1 MRPLLGGKG
10 ANLAEMTRIGL
21 PVPDGFTI
29 TTEACVAYLRE
40 DGRPPGLDEQVA
52 EHLATLEKRSGKRL
66 GDRSDPLLVSVRSG
80 AVISMPGMMDTILN
94 LGMNDES
101 VLGLAE
107 AGGGERFAYD
117 SYRRFIQ
124 MFGDV
129 VAGVDAHLFE
139 NALQRL
145 KLASGAA
152 ADVDLDAGQLE
163 QLVGEFRAIY
173 EAETGEPFPQDP
185 QVQLSRSI
193 EAVFQSWNTP
203 RARTYRREYHIA
215 DDLGTAVNVVQMVFG
230 NMGDDSATGVAF
242 TRNPS
247 TGEPELYGEY
257 LRNAQGEDVVAGI
270 RTPQPLAEMESELP
284 ESFRQLADTMHL
296 LERHYR
302 EMQDIEFTIERG
314 TLYLLQTRTGKRT
327 AAAALKVARDLVD
340 EGLIS
345 REEAL
350 ERIDPDQLDQLLH
363 PTIDPSAERDV
374 IAHGLNASPG
384 AAVGAVVFD
393 ADTAEAR
400 GKDGQDVILVR
411 VETTPDDIHGVV
423 AAQGVLTARGGMT
436 SHAAVVARGL
446 GKPCVAGAEEIDVD
460 AEAAA
465 VPGGRR
471 RGARGR
477 CDHDRRRAGRGDA
490 RRDAA
495 GAAAGQRGL
504 PHDHRLGR
512 RGAAAARARQ
522 RRHAG
527 RRRQGARAGR
537 RGHRPLP
544 HRAHVLRRRAAAGGA
559 AHDPG
564 VRRGQPA
571 GGAGRA
577 AALPA
582 ERLRGHLARRWP
594 GCR

>member
-1 MRPLLGGKG
+1 
-10 ANLAEMTRIGL
+10 
-21 PVPDGFTI
+21 
-29 TTEACVAYLRE
+29 
-40 DGRPPGLDEQVA
+40 
-52 EHLATLEKRSGKRL
+52 
-66 GDRSDPLLVSVRSG
+66 
-80 AVISMPGMMDTILN
+80 MMDTILN

-145 KLASGAA
+145 KLAQRRGGRRRSRRRANC
-152 ADVDLDAGQLE
+152 E

-185 QVQLSRSI
+185 QVQLC
-193 EAVFQSWNTP
+193 AVDRGRLPVVEHAARPHLPP
-203 RARTYRREYHIA
+203 RVPHRRRPGHRGQRA
-215 DDLGTAVNVVQMVFG
+215 CRWC
-230 NMGDDSATGVAF
+230 SATWAT
-242 TRNPS
+242 TRRPASPS
-247 TGEPELYGEY
+247 RATRRPVSPSCTASTCD
-257 LRNAQGEDVVAGI
+257 NAQGEDVVAGI
-270 RTPQPLAEMESELP
+270 RTPQPLAEMESEMP
-284 ESFRQLADTMHL
+284 QSFRQLAETMQL

-345 REEAL
+345 RDEAL

-400 GKDGQDVILVR
+400 GKDGQEVILVR
-411 VETTPDDIHGVV
+411 VETTPDDIHGRRRR
-423 AAQGVLTARGGMT
+423 AGRADRSRRHDLARGRGRT
-436 SHAAVVARGL
+436 RAGQAVRG
-446 GKPCVAGAEEIDVD
+446 GRRGDRRRRRGR
-460 AEAAA
+460 A
-465 VPGGRR
+465 VPRGRR

-477 CDHDRRRAGRGDA
+477 RDHDRRRARRGDA
-490 RRDAA
+490 RR
-495 GAAAGQRGL
+495 RC
-504 PHDHRLGR
+504 RWC
-512 RGAAAARARQ
+512 
-522 RRHAG
+522 
-527 RRRQGARAGR
+527 RRRSTRTSARSPPGR
-537 RGHRPLP
+537 TRCGGCASAPTPTRRPTRP
-544 HRAHVLRRRAAAGGA
+544 RRASWAPRASASAAPSTCSSA
-559 AHDPG
+559 TS
-564 VRRGQPA
+564 
-571 GGAGRA
+571 
-577 AALPA
+577 
-582 ERLRGHLARRWP
+582 
-594 GCR
+594 GCRWCSA

>member
-145 KLASGAA
+145 KLAGGAA

-242 TRNPS
+242 T
-247 TGEPELYGEY
+247 T
-257 LRNAQGEDVVAGI
+257 
-270 RTPQPLAEMESELP
+270 QPL
-284 ESFRQLADTMHL
+284 
-296 LERHYR
+296 
-302 EMQDIEFTIERG
+302 
-314 TLYLLQTRTGKRT
+314 
-327 AAAALKVARDLVD
+327 
-340 EGLIS
+340 
-345 REEAL
+345 
-350 ERIDPDQLDQLLH
+350 
-363 PTIDPSAERDV
+363 
-374 IAHGLNASPG
+374 
-384 AAVGAVVFD
+384 
-393 ADTAEAR
+393 
-400 GKDGQDVILVR
+400 
-411 VETTPDDIHGVV
+411 
-423 AAQGVLTARGGMT
+423 
-436 SHAAVVARGL
+436 
-446 GKPCVAGAEEIDVD
+446 
-460 AEAAA
+460 
-465 VPGGRR
+465 
-471 RGARGR
+471 
-477 CDHDRRRAGRGDA
+477 DR
-490 RRDAA
+490 
-495 GAAAGQRGL
+495 
-504 PHDHRLGR
+504 
-512 RGAAAARARQ
+512 
-522 RRHAG
+522 
-527 RRRQGARAGR
+527 
-537 RGHRPLP
+537 
-544 HRAHVLRRRAAAGGA
+544 
-559 AHDPG
+559 
-564 VRRGQPA
+564 
-571 GGAGRA
+571 
-577 AALPA
+577 
-582 ERLRGHLARRWP
+582 
-594 GCR
+594 